1 MSSLKNHILI
11 AMPHMQDPYFAQA
24 VVFICE
30 HTKDGAMGLIIN
42 RPFHEPDL
50 KKLFTELYDD
60 TQDILKI
67 VPKVYFGGP
76 VLLER
81 GIVLHSASH
90 STTGTIKISEDFA
103 ITSHKTI
110 LENINRDAG
119 PRQYKLML
127 GHAGWTANQLEREIE
142 NGDWLLQSTTSDFVF
157 NMPED
162 MMWKHAAGMFGID
175 TSQIS
180 GVGGRA

>member
-11 AMPHMQDPYFAQA
+11 AMPHMQDPYFARS

-30 HTKDGAMGLIIN
+30 HTKEGAMGLIIN

-50 KKLFTELYDD
+50 EKLFSEFYED

-76 VLLER
+76 VMVER

-90 STTGTIKISEDFA
+90 YTTGTIKLSDEFA

-110 LENINRDAG
+110 LENISRNEG
-119 PRQYKLML
+119 PEQYKLML

-142 NGDWLLQSTTSDFVF
+142 NGDWLLQSTTLDFVF

-162 MMWKHAAGMFGID
+162 LMWKHAASAFGID
-175 TSQIS
+175 TTQIAGS
-180 GVGGRA
+180 GGLA